1 MHGDLPAPDT
11 STSRR
16 VTRNLLEFPPARCW
30 IEQRYD
36 VLRNRALD
44 MASEA
49 DAETRVIT
57 WLLSVALNRSI
68 LAKLAGRLGLEFPGT
83 RLAAV
88 PPDVIA
94 DALIERWEEPDV
106 RRAIITTLTRSLPD
120 ERARVAQAGTDEIA
134 LQAMAREVIQD
145 PNARRLDG
153 LIWALV
159 QSPHDIARA
168 LAMVLMQSIE
178 QSVLKHEVSSAYA
191 LVEDLESARDEVS
204 TNLKEARQALRRME
218 RERDRLAEANARL
231 VRQLTD
237 LEAKLKALADERKT
251 IEREVRTL
259 HRMEE
264 DARVAVAGHA
274 ALEAELARM
283 RRELAA
289 AREAETALQTWLEAA
304 EAERKGLLADLQEM
318 SGWLH
323 RLPGRRAGADT
334 HVAVFMD
341 GENLLYSARAAFG
354 EHVHVSLS
362 RVLSAASR
370 ERAVTQAV
378 AYVGRLPVEG
388 IWETPQPTL
397 TDYRPPYR
405 VRHQRPVKREGAA
418 WTGNW
423 DVGIAVDIL
432 TQAGG
437 VDAIVLASG
446 DGDFLPLLTYC
457 RRHRIRT
464 EVLAF
469 PGSGS
474 AALAMAADSYQE
486 LGPHVLWDA
495 SEVPGIP
502 AR

>member
-36 VLRNRALD
+36 VLRNRAPD

-204 TNLKEARQALRRME
+204 TNLKEARQALRR
-218 RERDRLAEANARL
+218 
-231 VRQLTD
+231 
-237 LEAKLKALADERKT
+237 
-251 IEREVRTL
+251 
-259 HRMEE
+259 
-264 DARVAVAGHA
+264 
-274 ALEAELARM
+274 
-283 RRELAA
+283 
-289 AREAETALQTWLEAA
+289 
-304 EAERKGLLADLQEM
+304 
-318 SGWLH
+318 
-323 RLPGRRAGADT
+323 
-334 HVAVFMD
+334 
-341 GENLLYSARAAFG
+341 
-354 EHVHVSLS
+354 
-362 RVLSAASR
+362 
-370 ERAVTQAV
+370 
-378 AYVGRLPVEG
+378 
-388 IWETPQPTL
+388 
-397 TDYRPPYR
+397 
-405 VRHQRPVKREGAA
+405 
-418 WTGNW
+418 
-423 DVGIAVDIL
+423 IL

-474 AALAMAADSYQE
+474 AALAMVADSYQE